1 MTIKFNHQ
9 YFASLFT
16 ISTSIIGEKASFI
29 VDSSPSKQG
38 SYAPGSGLKVYSP
51 EKLKTDLPDLL
62 IIACAGYNNE
72 VLKILKDM
80 NLKINLI
87 FLLEGLDLIKV

>member
-1 MTIKFNHQ
+1 M
-9 YFASLFT
+9 L
-16 ISTSIIGEKASFI
+16 TSPLSKKTPSPVIIDPI
-29 VDSSPSKQG
+29 
-38 SYAPGSGLKVYSP
+38 P